1 MDIWWYLGLFRF
13 RWFCILNYSVFSLV
27 FGATAASVWFPACG
41 GGLLHASHE
50 GVNTCFLSDSAALNH
65 ATMNSIHYVVPSA
78 LVHGLLTE
86 VSKVAMELESPSPG
100 WLLLRWKYTFTPCT
114 LSKMVSDLCDINVYE
129 TSAHRIEGQISGKT
143 ARVSTFWL
151 SHRSVVPYTLLVLRF
166 VFETFYGPCQ
176 YFCLLRGMLAW
187 SNWSVRHIL

>member
-1 MDIWWYLGLFRF
+1 MIQQWLYSFCRRRFSCTRLQSQNQSWDAQIRELVVTWFGPNFKAVRSFESHPLALRRYKVPEVMDIWWYLGLFRF

-65 ATMNSIHYVVPSA
+65 ATMNSIHNVVPST

-86 VSKVAMELESPSPG
+86 VSKVAVELESPRPG
-100 WLLLRWKYTFTPCT
+100 WLILRWF
-114 LSKMVSDLCDINVYE
+114 SKVY
-129 TSAHRIEGQISGKT
+129 
-143 ARVSTFWL
+143 F
-151 SHRSVVPYTLLVLRF
+151 YTLYIV
-166 VFETFYGPCQ
+166 
-176 YFCLLRGMLAW
+176 
-187 SNWSVRHIL
+187 